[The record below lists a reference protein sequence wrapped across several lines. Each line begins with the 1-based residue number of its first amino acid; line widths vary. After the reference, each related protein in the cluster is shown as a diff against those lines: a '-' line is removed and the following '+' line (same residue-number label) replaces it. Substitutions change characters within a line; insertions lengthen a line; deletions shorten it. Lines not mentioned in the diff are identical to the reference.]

1 MAKLKSI
8 NKYAS
13 APLAPNPL
21 PAGALMLVEIDGNVY
36 RINPSAVGGGG
47 AALPDWV
54 TNMPTAAG
62 DSGTVYNDN
71 GVLKVSP

>member
-1 MAKLKSI
+1 
-8 NKYAS
+8 
-13 APLAPNPL
+13 
-21 PAGALMLVEIDGNVY
+21 MLVEIDGNVY
-36 RINPSAVGGGG
+36 RIDPSAVGG

-54 TNMPTAAG
+54 ANMPTTAG

>member
-36 RINPSAVGGGG
+36 RIDPSAVGG

-54 TNMPTAAG
+54 ANMPTEAG

>member
-21 PAGALMLVEIDGNVY
+21 PAGALMLVEILSL
-36 RINPSAVGGGG
+36 IHI
-47 AALPDWV
+47 
-54 TNMPTAAG
+54 
-62 DSGTVYNDN
+62 
-71 GVLKVSP
+71 

>member
-36 RINPSAVGGGG
+36 RIAPSAVGG

-54 TNMPTAAG
+54 TNMPTTAG